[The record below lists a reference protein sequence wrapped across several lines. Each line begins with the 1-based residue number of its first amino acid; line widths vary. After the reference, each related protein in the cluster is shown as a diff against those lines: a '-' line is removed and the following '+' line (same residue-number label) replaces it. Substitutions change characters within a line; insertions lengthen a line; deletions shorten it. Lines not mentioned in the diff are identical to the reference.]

1 MADDVGFISRI
12 HDSGAAF
19 VLAATGGWSLA
30 MGRLLTVPGAS
41 RSVLEASV
49 PYSSAALRAWL
60 RATPEHYCEPATA
73 RLMAMASLARAREYA
88 AAEGITSRLF
98 GVGCTASLASDR
110 PKRGAHRA
118 HVAWQSIDATV
129 TFSLELEKGVRNRA
143 EEESLVADLVLN
155 AIADG
160 AGVSDR
166 LSLALHDSERVVERI
181 TKAPREWS
189 ELVFGDGAP
198 VGVGAATRGTPAMF
212 PGAFHPIHDGHRGMA
227 AVAQRKL
234 GRPIQYELS
243 VRNVDKPPLDFT
255 EIEDRLAQFRN
266 DESVWLTAA
275 PTFVE
280 KASYFP
286 SATFVVGLDTVVRIG
301 AARYYGDSLLAR
313 DAAIAELARLGC
325 RFLVFGRK
333 SGDRFEALADV
344 ELPPALRE
352 LCREVPEDEFRVD
365 ISSTELRRR
374 SS

>member
-1 MADDVGFISRI
+1 MADDVEFISRI

-19 VLAATGGWSLA
+19 VLAATGGGSLA

-41 RSVLEASV
+41 RGVLETAV
-49 PYSSAALRAWL
+49 PYSPAALRAWL

-88 AAEGITSRLF
+88 AAEGIASRLF

-129 TFSLELEKGVRNRA
+129 TFSLELEKGARSRA
-143 EEESLVADLVLN
+143 EEEALVADLVLN

-160 AGVSDR
+160 AGISDR
-166 LSLALHDSERVVERI
+166 LALALSDSENVVERR
-181 TKAPREWS
+181 TTAPRAWS
-189 ELVFGDGAP
+189 ELVFGDGEP
-198 VGVGAATRGTPAMF
+198 VGVGPATREAPALF

-227 AVAQRKL
+227 EVAQRKL
-234 GRPIQYELS
+234 GRPIQHELS

-255 EIEDRLAQFRN
+255 EIEDRLAQFRAG
-266 DESVWLTAA
+266 EPVWLTAA

-280 KASYFP
+280 KARLFP
-286 SATFVVGLDTVVRIG
+286 GATFVVGLDTVVRIG
-301 AARYYGDSLLAR
+301 AARYYGDSQPAR

-325 RFLVFGRK
+325 GFLVFGRK
-333 SGDRFEALADV
+333 AGDRFETLADV
-344 ELPPALRE
+344 ELPPALRK
-352 LCREVPEDEFRVD
+352 LSREVPEAEFRAD
-365 ISSTELRRR
+365 ISSTELRR
-374 SS
+374 SSR